1 MEAFPVRTSVW
12 PVEETDSTE
21 SGLDCSLNS
30 CGSYAWFDLASL
42 SWKMYQRS
50 LLGGW
55 ESFSDSWP
63 RQGLMLNGAVYP
75 QQEWEPHIFVSESS
89 LWPTPTA
96 SPTRPCEGNVRLLR
110 TKVLVGDIQEPEAM
124 AMLNGKSPLEAQGK
138 LPASYPRKQVRWPTP
153 TTQDAANNGGPS
165 QYRRNSLPL
174 NAAAGGSL
182 NPEWVEWL
190 MGFPAGWTDLEP
202 SETP

>member
-1 MEAFPVRTSVW
+1 
-12 PVEETDSTE
+12 
-21 SGLDCSLNS
+21 
-30 CGSYAWFDLASL
+30 
-42 SWKMYQRS
+42 MYQRS

-55 ESFSDSWP
+55 ESFCQNWP

-75 QQEWEPHIFVSESS
+75 QQEWERPTSAGGSS
-89 LWPTPTA
+89 LWPTPTV

-110 TKVLVGDIQEPEAM
+110 AKVLVGDIPESEAM

-138 LPASYPRKQVRWPTP
+138 LPAADQ
-153 TTQDAANNGGPS
+153 APS
-165 QYRRNSLPL
+165 QDRHI
-174 NAAAGGSL
+174 GSL

-190 MGFPAGWTDLEP
+190 QGFPIGWTDLEP